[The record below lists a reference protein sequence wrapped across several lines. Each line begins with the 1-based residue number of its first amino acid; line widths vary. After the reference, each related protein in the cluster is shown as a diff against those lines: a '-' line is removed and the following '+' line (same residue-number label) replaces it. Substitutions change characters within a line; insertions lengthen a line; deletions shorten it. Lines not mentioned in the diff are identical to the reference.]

1 MEELLERR
9 CADPLVVQNF
19 FQAID
24 SIRKQRQIAN
34 IARIVK

>member
-1 MEELLERR
+1 MEELLEKR
-9 CADPLVVQNF
+9 CAEPLVVQQF

-24 SIRKQRQIAN
+24 FIRKQRQIAN

>member
-1 MEELLERR
+1 MDELSEKR
-9 CADPLVVQNF
+9 CAEPLVVLQF

-24 SIRKQRQIAN
+24 AIRKQRQIAN